1 MAFAPEPLPVLR
13 TDGKGQSTPPVPP
26 PGALPAS
33 APAPAQKPEWLKVRF
48 RDGPNYRELKE
59 IMRGLELHTI
69 CEEAHCPN
77 IYECWEQR
85 TATFLILGRICTR
98 SCGFCAVLTGRPTEL
113 DREEPERVARAVQ
126 RMGLRHAVITSV
138 NRDELEDGGA
148 SMFAETIR
156 KIREYVP
163 GCAVEVLIPDF
174 KGSRQ
179 ALQIVMDARP
189 DVLNHNVETVPRLYR
204 RVRPQAV
211 YTRSLDV
218 LRHAKELDPTV
229 LTKSGIMVGLGETFD
244 EIVQTL
250 ADLRDAGC
258 DIVTVGQYLRPTPY
272 HLPVER
278 YYPPEEFE
286 QIRLAGERL
295 GLPHVEAG
303 PLVRSSYHAHNQVQK
318 LRTEPRGSS
327 SGGTQPSS
335 RSSAPACRGSNQTYG
350 TA

>member
-1 MAFAPEPLPVLR
+1 MAFVPEPLPVLR
-13 TDGKGQSTPPVPP
+13 TDGRGLVSTAQVASPDATAHTAAGGAVP
-26 PGALPAS
+26 ALPPRPS
-33 APAPAQKPEWLKVRF
+33 ALPGDDGSGPSSLPKPEWLKVRF
-48 RDGPNYRELKE
+48 RDGPNYRELSA
-59 IMRGLELHTI
+59 IMRGLDLHTI

-77 IYECWEQR
+77 IYECWEHR
-85 TATFLILGRICTR
+85 TATFLILGRVCTR

-156 KIREYVP
+156 KIREYIP

-174 KGSRQ
+174 KGSRE
-179 ALQIVMDARP
+179 ALKIVMDARP

-218 LRHAKELDPTV
+218 LRRAKEIDPSV
-229 LTKSGIMVGLGETFD
+229 LTKSGMMVGLGETFE

-250 ADLRDAGC
+250 TDLRDAGC

-278 YYPPEEFE
+278 YYPP
-286 QIRLAGERL
+286 
-295 GLPHVEAG
+295 
-303 PLVRSSYHAHNQVQK
+303 RSSNRSVWPASTSACH
-318 LRTEPRGSS
+318 T
-327 SGGTQPSS
+327 S
-335 RSSAPACRGSNQTYG
+335 RPGRWYAVPITHTTRC
-350 TA
+350 